1 MQFEGKTVVITAGAS
16 GMGRRIAQRMSERGA
31 NTVIADINREQA
43 LELAAQL
50 PSSLAVHCDVRDSVD
65 VERARD
71 GALER
76 FGAVDVV
83 MSHAGIATAGL
94 VHEISE
100 TDWQRMLDV
109 NVVGMA
115 RVVRAFLPHM
125 LERGSGHFIMT
136 SSSLALLGGH
146 PVSALAVPYIASK
159 AAVIGLAQAVATAH
173 ASEGINVTL
182 FAPDA
187 TDTGWSPEPAAG
199 EAGSRAGQVA
209 AGLPRYARQTPEQ
222 AADVLM
228 AALDAGSFLASAT
241 PDHRRLLRVQAD
253 ALLDPSALWAEYEPD
268 TAAHI

>member
-1 MQFEGKTVVITAGAS
+1 MQFEGRTVVITAGAS

-31 NTVIADINREQA
+31 NIVIADISHDQA
-43 LELAAQL
+43 QELAAQL
-50 PSSLAVHCDVRDSVD
+50 PSSLAACCDVRDSGD
-65 VERARD
+65 VERVRD
-71 GALER
+71 LALER
-76 FGAVDVV
+76 FGTVDIV
-83 MSHAGIATAGL
+83 MSHAGTATAGL

-100 TDWQRMLDV
+100 TDWQRMLDL

-173 ASEGINVTL
+173 AAQGIKVTL

-187 TDTGWSPEPAAG
+187 TETGWSPEPAAG
-199 EAGSRAGQVA
+199 KAGSNAGQVA
-209 AGLPRYARQTPEQ
+209 AGLPQYPRQTPEQ

-228 AALDAGSFLASAT
+228 GALDAGSFLASAT
-241 PDHRRLLRVQAD
+241 PDHPRLLRLQAD
-253 ALLDPSALWAEYEPD
+253 ALLDPEALREEYLPQA
-268 TAAHI
+268 AAHS